1 MWVGGTD
8 AVVGKETLGRA
19 RTQGPVAQNHGARAA
34 GYRAFDTRHPAWI
47 SGGCEE
53 PSRSIVDKAST
64 VAMAMLSGLIHD
76 GPIHGGIVSRVSSVG
91 IHHPGAMRLAVLAP
105 DRASEETG
113 SESAEPPPSRSPG
126 QAGTTGQ
133 FHRFRASQSN
143 QFNSLTLGS
152 GPLFLKSSPN
162 R

>member
-34 GYRAFDTRHPAWI
+34 GYWAFDTRHPAWI
-47 SGGCEE
+47 LGGCEE

-64 VAMAMLSGLIHD
+64 VAMAMLSGLIHDGPIHD

-113 SESAEPPPSRSPG
+113 PESAE
-126 QAGTTGQ
+126 
-133 FHRFRASQSN
+133 
-143 QFNSLTLGS
+143 SLTLG
-152 GPLFLKSSPN
+152 
-162 R
+162 